1 MSNIYSKT
9 IFLVQSVFLN
19 LANSSQLEIM
29 EDVVLSFRKV
39 LMKKNR

>member
-19 LANSSQLEIM
+19 LANSFQLEIM
-29 EDVVLSFRKV
+29 EDAVLSFRKV